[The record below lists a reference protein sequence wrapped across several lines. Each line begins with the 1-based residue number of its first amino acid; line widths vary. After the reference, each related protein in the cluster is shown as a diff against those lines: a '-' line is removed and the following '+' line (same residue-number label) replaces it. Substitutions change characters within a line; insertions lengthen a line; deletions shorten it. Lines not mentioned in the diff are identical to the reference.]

1 MIITE
6 NINIRGKEYV
16 KTYSDAGMMIAREG
30 KKYSVAIEPIR
41 FVRQYTE
48 TDKPIPTRK
57 PAEPIQPQEEA
68 TEQEAAETE
77 NLENIETKEETTE

>member
-16 KTYSDAGMMIAREG
+16 KTYSDAGMMIARGG

-57 PAEPIQPQEEA
+57 PAEPIQPTEEA
-68 TEQEAAETE
+68 TESLETV
-77 NLENIETKEETTE
+77 ETKEETIE

>member
-16 KTYSDAGMMIAREG
+16 KTYSDASMMIAREG
-30 KKYSVAIEPIR
+30 KKYSVAIEPIS

-57 PAEPIQPQEEA
+57 HADPVQPQEEA
-68 TEQEAAETE
+68 TE
-77 NLENIETKEETTE
+77 NLENIETKEEITE